1 MKRLFVHAAVL
12 AALLSPVAA
21 LAQAAP
27 PDAPPP
33 GGPPS
38 PEMRA
43 QMEQLRSQ
51 YKTAALNDLSAD
63 HRGKVQAI
71 LAQVQSGSL
80 DPRDASEQIDGILS
94 QSEAQA
100 VLGEAQK
107 MHDAMHKTMAGSAPP
122 HAGGMHRKPDAGRF
136 LMMLSM
142 PPRPMMP

>member
-1 MKRLFVHAAVL
+1 M
-12 AALLSPVAA
+12 LSPVAA
-21 LAQAAP
+21 LAQTAP

-33 GGPPS
+33 SGPPS

-43 QMEQLRSQ
+43 QFEQMRSQ

-80 DPRDASEQIDGILS
+80 DPRDASKQIDGILS

-107 MHDAMHKTMAGSAPP
+107 MHDAMRKAMAGGAPPP
-122 HAGGMHRKPDAGRF
+122 HAGGMMHRKPDAGRF

>member
-27 PDAPPP
+27 PDAPP

-38 PEMRA
+38 PQMRA
-43 QMEQLRSQ
+43 QFEQLRSQ

-107 MHDAMHKTMAGSAPP
+107 MHDAMHKAMAGGAPP
-122 HAGGMHRKPDAGRF
+122 HAGGMMRRKPDAGRF